1 MLQVRVLPDPPLR
14 NARGKNQARE
24 MKKRGSESAVSNE
37 TQSAPKSGGPG
48 EWVAQGR
55 TFADEAVTELK
66 RVYWPSRK
74 ETTAFTWVVLV
85 VVAFVSLYLGV
96 VDYLISLIMRVVF
109 RT

>member
-1 MLQVRVLPDPPLR
+1 
-14 NARGKNQARE
+14 
-24 MKKRGSESAVSNE
+24 MKKRGTESAVSND
-37 TQSAPKSGGPG
+37 TQNDSRAPKSGGPAV
-48 EWVAQGR
+48 WFNQAR
-55 TFADEAVTELK
+55 TFSDEAVTELK

-96 VDYLISLIMRVVF
+96 VDYVISLVMRLVF

>member
-1 MLQVRVLPDPPLR
+1 MGND
-14 NARGKNQARE
+14 
-24 MKKRGSESAVSNE
+24 
-37 TQSAPKSGGPG
+37 TQNDSRAPKSGGPG
-48 EWVAQGR
+48 EWITQGR

-96 VDYLISLIMRVVF
+96 VDYFISLGMRLVF
-109 RT
+109 

>member
-1 MLQVRVLPDPPLR
+1 
-14 NARGKNQARE
+14 
-24 MKKRGSESAVSNE
+24 MKKRGAEAVSND
-37 TQSAPKSGGPG
+37 TQNAPKETGPG
-48 EWVAQGR
+48 YVTQAR
-55 TFADEAVTELK
+55 TFADEAVSELK

-96 VDYLISLIMRVVF
+96 VDYVISLLMRVVF